1 MKDLFEYPELL
12 PANVNEIIERF
23 ANEGQFS
30 YERCDQLI
38 DELNAVGYTCEYGLD
53 AMPYN
58 LQRHLS
64 LRKYSYE
71 DMAHL
76 AFALHNL

>member
-12 PANVNEIIERF
+12 PANVNEIVERF
-23 ANEGQFS
+23 ANEDDYS

-58 LQRHLS
+58 LQRLHS
-64 LRKYSYE
+64 PKQYSYE

>member
-12 PANVNEIIERF
+12 PANVTEIIERF

-58 LQRHLS
+58 LQRLHS
-64 LRKYSYE
+64 TKKYSYE